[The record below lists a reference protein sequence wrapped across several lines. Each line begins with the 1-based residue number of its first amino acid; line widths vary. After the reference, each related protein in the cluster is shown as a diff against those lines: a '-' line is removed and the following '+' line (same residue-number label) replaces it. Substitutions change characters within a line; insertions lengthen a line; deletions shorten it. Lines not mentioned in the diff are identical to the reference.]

1 MPGLPVLDVAIGLAF
16 LYLLFALSVTT
27 LNEAIATLFNRRGAM
42 LLRGIKGLLG
52 NDPKLVNAVYQHPA
66 ITSLSNPVK
75 PDAKPS
81 YIPAAR
87 FAAALTDHL
96 TKDNSVTDPAAVLAG
111 LEELPEAPR
120 KQLKVLFQ
128 LSEDHP
134 GEFQRRIADWYDE
147 TMDRVTGWY
156 KRSIQRQTYVIAALL
171 VLAMNLDSV
180 GLFNR
185 LWSDS
190 AFRTA
195 AVEQAKA
202 RIEATGTAEVPVMEY
217 ADADSPDAGT
227 PVQTGTVT
235 LTDSETQLLAS
246 LGGWQPDRQRLSAD
260 IVLNGNG
267 WGVRS
272 AWFARSAGSHLLGW
286 LITMLAISLGA
297 PFWFDVLNKFMN
309 LRNTGRAP
317 DEPRSKA

>member
-1 MPGLPVLDVAIGLAF
+1 MPGLPVLDVVIGLAF
-16 LYLLFALSVTT
+16 LYLLFALVCTT
-27 LNEAIATLFNRRGAM
+27 LNEAIAIVSNRRSTM
-42 LLRGIKGLLG
+42 LQRGIEQLLG
-52 NDPKLVNAVYQHPA
+52 DPALASAVYRHPS
-66 ITSLSNPVK
+66 IKSLANPKK
-75 PDAKPS
+75 PAAKPS
-81 YIPAAR
+81 YIPAER
-87 FAAALTDHL
+87 FAAALIDHI
-96 TKDNSVTDPAAVLAG
+96 TKDHSVTDANAISAG
-111 LEELPEAPR
+111 IQELPDAAR
-120 KQLKVLFQ
+120 AQLKALFQ
-128 LSEDHP
+128 LSEDRP
-134 GEFQRRIADWYDE
+134 GEFQRRVGDWFNE
-147 TMDRVTGWY
+147 MMDRTSGWY
-156 KRSIQRQTYVIAALL
+156 KRAVQRQTYVLAAIL
-171 VLAMNLDSV
+171 VLTLNLDSV
-180 GLFNR
+180 QLFNR
-185 LWSDS
+185 LWSDT

-227 PVQTGTVT
+227 PVQTGTAT

-260 IVLNGNG
+260 IVLKGNG

-272 AWFARSAGSHLLGW
+272 AWFARSVGSHLLGW

-297 PFWFDVLNKFMN
+297 PLWFDVLNKFMN